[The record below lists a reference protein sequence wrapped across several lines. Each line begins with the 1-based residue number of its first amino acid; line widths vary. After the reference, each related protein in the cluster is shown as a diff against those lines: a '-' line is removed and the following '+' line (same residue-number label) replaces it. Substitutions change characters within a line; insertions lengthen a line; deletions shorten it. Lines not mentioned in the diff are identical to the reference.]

1 MKENLFKNW
10 YSRKELQSF
19 LGFGNTKMN
28 QLNKEYGIRKVKI
41 GKRFFT
47 LQRMQKGYLKKTNL
61 INLFPNE
68 PNKI

>member
-19 LGFGNTKMN
+19 LGFGNTKMT

-41 GKRFFT
+41 GK
-47 LQRMQKGYLKKTNL
+47 KGFLLCRGCRNTISKKQ
-61 INLFPNE
+61 I
-68 PNKI
+68 

>member
-1 MKENLFKNW
+1 MKQIKSFTMKENLFKNW

-19 LGFGNTKMN
+19 LGFGNTKMT

-47 LQRMQKGYLKKTNL
+47 L
-61 INLFPNE
+61 
-68 PNKI
+68 

>member
-19 LGFGNTKMN
+19 LVFGNTKMT

-41 GKRFFT
+41 GKKVFNSVEDVEKLF
-47 LQRMQKGYLKKTNL
+47 QK
-61 INLFPNE
+61 NE
-68 PNKI
+68 SD

>member
-19 LGFGNTKMN
+19 LGFGNTKMT

-41 GKRFFT
+41 GKKVFYSVKDVERLF
-47 LQRMQKGYLKKTNL
+47 KKKR
-61 INLFPNE
+61 I
-68 PNKI
+68 